1 MGFGKTFSLSLVAF
15 IGLNFIFSILYLALG
30 PGFNELLNRF
40 NPNSPDYA
48 PLMIIYYLFG
58 SVGSVPSTNMD
69 WALVQPL
76 LNDNMDF
83 LVTGL
88 GFIVAPLIAAILAG
102 KFAES
107 KFQGFAGWLL
117 TVVVS
122 TVVVGIG
129 VFLSPTFQD
138 TLKSETYLVFF
149 YTYFPSLLIPGSGGF
164 EMILIFLLIAC
175 VINIIFYGFFALLV
189 SKTEYY

>member
-30 PGFNELLNRF
+30 PGFEELLNRF
-40 NPNSPDYA
+40 NPNSPQYA

-58 SVGSVPSTNMD
+58 SIASVPSTILN
-69 WALVQPL
+69 WVIIYPL
-76 LNDNMDF
+76 FPPNIMDF
-83 LVTGL
+83 LIIGL
-88 GFIVAPLIAAILAG
+88 GFLLAPLIAAILAG

-117 TVVVS
+117 TVVIS
-122 TVVVGIG
+122 TVAVIIG
-129 VFLSPTFQD
+129 VFLSPTFEA
-138 TLKSETYLVFF
+138 TLTSTYGWI
-149 YTYFPSLLIPGSGGF
+149 SF
-164 EMILIFLLIAC
+164 ELILISLAISC
-175 VINIIFYGFFALLV
+175 VVNIIFYGFFALLV